1 VCIQGGRRRDGRRE
15 AGKKNVE
22 SGAITT
28 WPQLSKDAVSAKSY
42 GGVCTGCFIG
52 LVLHGSARQH
62 KAGFTSVD
70 IFDETAVN
78 KRNKR
83 LLDPLEQVL
92 VIGAYFYDLGSE
104 KREHKQQRLVVQGL
118 PGCQSRARPK

>member
-1 VCIQGGRRRDGRRE
+1 MFY
-15 AGKKNVE
+15 
-22 SGAITT
+22 
-28 WPQLSKDAVSAKSY
+28 W
-42 GGVCTGCFIG
+42 IG
-52 LVLHGSARQH
+52 FAWQH

-70 IFDETAVN
+70 IFDEAAVN

-83 LLDPLEQVL
+83 LLGPLEQVHVL

-104 KREHKQQRLVVQGL
+104 KRERRRQRLVVQGL